1 MVQGLKQKRKK
12 VLSRIFSHKKLLKRQ
27 YGLKKVKERKDNVNI
42 MSYLMCLHMKGPIC
56 QTKKTTRIELFFA
69 NEFKIFLFVK

>member
-1 MVQGLKQKRKK
+1 MVQGLDQKTKK
-12 VLSRIFSHKKLLKRQ
+12 FYQGSFPQKKLKRI
-27 YGLKKVKERKDNVNI
+27 YEKENVKDRKDYVNI

-69 NEFKIFLFVK
+69 IEFKIFLFVK

>member
-1 MVQGLKQKRKK
+1 MVQGLDQKTKMFYQGSFPQK
-12 VLSRIFSHKKLLKRQ
+12 ITKENIQKEN
-27 YGLKKVKERKDNVNI
+27 VKDRKDYVNI